1 MASLVLEGGTFRGVF
16 TAGVLDAFLENDMMF
31 PYVIGVS
38 AGIANAS
45 SYISKQ
51 HGRNLEII
59 EKYRRDQR
67 YTGVNNFIRERSLFG
82 VDFIF
87 EKIPLELVPFDYAT
101 YYRYPGILKVVATNA
116 KTGQAEYLDGLKT
129 SVHNEVYK
137 ATCAVPGV
145 FPAVRIGSEEYY
157 DGGVSN
163 SIPIAKAMDDGNQKH
178 VIVLTQPDDFVKEF
192 DRSTQIVEKMMRR
205 KYPMIAF
212 KLRNRYKLYNL
223 QVKLCKKLQQEG
235 KAIIIN
241 PSHKLNSTEKDVD
254 VLKSTYEEGRKWV
267 YEHLGE
273 LQEFL
278 KGELL

>member
-1 MASLVLEGGTFRGVF
+1 MASLVLEGGTFRAIF
-16 TAGVLDAFLENDMMF
+16 TAGVLDAFLENNMMF

-38 AGIANAS
+38 AGISNGA

-51 HGRNLEII
+51 HGRNMEIM
-59 EKYRRDQR
+59 EKYRQDQR
-67 YTGVNNFIRERSLFG
+67 YTGLNNFIKDKSLFG

-87 EKIPLELVPFDYAT
+87 EKIPMDLIPFDYAT
-101 YYRYPGILKVVATNA
+101 YYRYPGVLKVVATNA
-116 KTGQAEYLDGLKT
+116 QTGLAEYLDGLNT
-129 SVHNEVYK
+129 SIHNEVYK

-145 FPAVRIGSEEYY
+145 FPAVKIGDKEYF
-157 DGGVSN
+157 DGGVAD

-178 VIVLTQPDDFVKEF
+178 IIVLTQPDDFVKEF
-192 DRSTQIVEKMMRR
+192 DRNTRIVEKIMRR
-205 KYPMIAF
+205 KYPRVAF

-241 PSHKLNSTEKDVD
+241 PSHRLNSTEKDVD
-254 VLKSTYEEGRKWV
+254 ALRNTYEEGRKWV
-267 YEHLGE
+267 YDHLDQ